1 MPIEITFVLLSLLTT
16 NIWKWNQQ
24 KNSSQ
29 ILRGSNTENAV
40 HITIKTLIWIN
51 KKWNDSEHIV
61 ICAYCRLSHEM
72 LFFLVF
78 SMSFAKVP
86 LQIDTN
92 CLHCCAQLF
101 IRHIFF
107 FDIFKIVR
115 FCLIVNKC
123 KWFEILYN
131 WFQKMRISLEKGA
144 SFLWSNVTININDT
158 FYFVIWLCFR

>member
-16 NIWKWNQQ
+16 NIWKWNLQ
-24 KNSSQ
+24 KNISL
-29 ILRGSNTENAV
+29 ILRGSNTENSV

-92 CLHCCAQLF
+92 CLHCCAQLLF
-101 IRHIFF
+101 GTFF
-107 FDIFKIVR
+107 SSTFLKLSVFAY
-115 FCLIVNKC
+115 VNKC
-123 KWFEILYN
+123 KWFAILYN
-131 WFQKMRISLEKGA
+131 
-144 SFLWSNVTININDT
+144 
-158 FYFVIWLCFR
+158 